1 MSAAAFYGLAGDFV
15 RLVLPET
22 EADPQALLVAFLVGF
37 GCMVGRKPFYQVE
50 DTRHGVNLFS
60 VLVGDTSKARKG
72 TATDRATKILSS
84 IDPDFMENRR
94 RSGLSSGEG
103 LIQAVRDAREEDV
116 QIKEKNASQRFER
129 QIVDT
134 GEADK
139 RLLVIESEF
148 ASVLQQ
154 SGRDG
159 NILSS
164 VLRDAWDGK
173 PLRVLARSNKDS
185 CQEPHIAVLAN
196 ITIEELQRLLTSTD
210 KANGFGNRIL
220 WCCTR
225 RSKNFHMVDGHST
238 TFAHSGGYAL
248 ELGRGSKHSQVVA
261 NEFYDLGAG
270 AIKVGDTSLHSN
282 DSAQN
287 YDNLIADN
295 EIHDLGLV
303 YAGSV
308 GIWILQSSHNQIVH
322 NEIHDIP
329 YTGISVC
336 WTWGYGANQSDGNII
351 AFNDIHD
358 IGKDIMSDLGGIYTL
373 GAQPHTIIRNNLIH
387 HVSSHAY
394 GGWGIYLDEG
404 ATGILVENNIVYE
417 CKSAGFH
424 QHYGRENIMR
434 NNIFALNH
442 EHELMRTRQKIIS
455 HSHSKTTSSTSIRA
469 MFLDRTGAAAT
480 SSFVIISTTTL
491 AGSEIQFV
499 NKSFDQWKAAGQD
512 LGSLIADPRFK
523 NINAYNFHLQ
533 PNSPATS
540 MGFRQFDLSTLGPR
554 NRAGAAYAVHAQ

>member
-1 MSAAAFYGLAGDFV
+1 MTARAFAELLQARPSGVRFANAQGLLAAPPQSPPSTPPESPEDGWPEPMSAAAFYGLAGDFV

-225 RSKNFHMVDGHST
+225 RSKKLPHGGRALDYLRSLRRICAGT
-238 TFAHSGGYAL
+238 RTRIETQPSGG
-248 ELGRGSKHSQVVA
+248 E
-261 NEFYDLGAG
+261 
-270 AIKVGDTSLHSN
+270 
-282 DSAQN
+282 
-287 YDNLIADN
+287 
-295 EIHDLGLV
+295 
-303 YAGSV
+303 
-308 GIWILQSSHNQIVH
+308 
-322 NEIHDIP
+322 
-329 YTGISVC
+329 
-336 WTWGYGANQSDGNII
+336 
-351 AFNDIHD
+351 
-358 IGKDIMSDLGGIYTL
+358 
-373 GAQPHTIIRNNLIH
+373 
-387 HVSSHAY
+387 
-394 GGWGIYLDEG
+394 
-404 ATGILVENNIVYE
+404 
-417 CKSAGFH
+417 
-424 QHYGRENIMR
+424 
-434 NNIFALNH
+434 
-442 EHELMRTRQKIIS
+442 
-455 HSHSKTTSSTSIRA
+455 
-469 MFLDRTGAAAT
+469 
-480 SSFVIISTTTL
+480 
-491 AGSEIQFV
+491 
-499 NKSFDQWKAAGQD
+499 
-512 LGSLIADPRFK
+512 
-523 NINAYNFHLQ
+523 
-533 PNSPATS
+533 
-540 MGFRQFDLSTLGPR
+540 
-554 NRAGAAYAVHAQ
+554 